1 MLALASV
8 RNEAAISPCI
18 RTIQWRGQQGL
29 YNECS
34 LVSEVHW
41 EVRMDAGQWGVQRW
55 SMFMS
60 CGLLTHRVQEGSW
73 CWLGRFR
80 GVQSGWRDQH
90 DQSLRER
97 QCCGLCANMK
107 DKSQKS

>member
-1 MLALASV
+1 MLAIASV

-60 CGLLTHRVQEGSW
+60 CGLLTHRESKKAVGAAWAGLEECS
-73 CWLGRFR
+73 LGGEISMVR
-80 GVQSGWRDQH
+80 V
-90 DQSLRER
+90 
-97 QCCGLCANMK
+97 
-107 DKSQKS
+107 